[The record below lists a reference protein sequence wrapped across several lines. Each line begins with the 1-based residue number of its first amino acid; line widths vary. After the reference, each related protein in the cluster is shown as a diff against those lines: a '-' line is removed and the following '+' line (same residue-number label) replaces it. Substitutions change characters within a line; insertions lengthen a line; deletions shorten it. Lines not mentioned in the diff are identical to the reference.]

1 MNEKSM
7 AIMGVLLV
15 LGLVS
20 IGTTQ
25 EPSEPRIT
33 DAYVDPLKVRP
44 GDTIVISPSPGRK
57 VSGVVMR

>member
-25 EPSEPRIT
+25 EPSGPHVTE
-33 DAYVDPLKVRP
+33 AYVE
-44 GDTIVISPSPGRK
+44 SAE
-57 VSGVVMR
+57 VV